1 MELILMDREC
11 LRKLEM
17 LNQLK
22 LTEEEKDY
30 VISFFEKRDSELLS
44 LSEIKTEDVERMV
57 HVMPIMTVVREDE
70 VKKQFEREDLQK
82 GAVDTDEGYWCVPKV
97 ME

>member
-1 MELILMDREC
+1 MDREC

-30 VISFFEKRDSELLS
+30 VISFFAKRDSELSS
-44 LSEIKTEDVERMV
+44 LSEIDTENVERMV

-70 VKKQFEREDLQK
+70 IKKQFERDDLQR

>member
-1 MELILMDREC
+1 MELNLMDREC
-11 LRKLEM
+11 LRRLEM

-22 LTEEEKDY
+22 LTEDEKDF
-30 VISFFEKRDSELLS
+30 VISFFEKRDSETES
-44 LSEIKTEDVERMV
+44 LSEIDTENVERMV
-57 HVMPIMTVVREDE
+57 HVMPIMTVVREDIA
-70 VKKQFEREDLQK
+70 KKLFEREDLQK